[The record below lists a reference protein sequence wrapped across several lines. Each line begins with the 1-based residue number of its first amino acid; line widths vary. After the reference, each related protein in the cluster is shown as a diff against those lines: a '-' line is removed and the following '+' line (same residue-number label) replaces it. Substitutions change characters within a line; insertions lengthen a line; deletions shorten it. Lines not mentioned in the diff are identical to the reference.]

1 MTMQETTTE
10 TTTTKSKIAEHEY
23 LGADG
28 SVVDDEESAQGYR
41 YTLLSI
47 GESFDWDY
55 SKASE
60 DEKRLFALF
69 GAKTLATNEISQ
81 VRNNK
86 KNLSVRDTPELAK
99 EALAA
104 VIARFA
110 LIRDG
115 QWVDRT
121 REGGVGARV
130 NRDSLAEALC
140 QVLVA
145 GGKKSQADID
155 SGYKAMI
162 RQRMEDDAEWL
173 AKVRK
178 QPDVAAAYV
187 KIVGAKDGKTV
198 DDLLVG
204 LD

>member
-10 TTTTKSKIAEHEY
+10 TTTVKSKIAEHEY
-23 LGADG
+23 LDASG
-28 SVVDDEESAQGYR
+28 SVVDEEEAAAGYR

-47 GESFDWDY
+47 GDSFDWNMAQANEAEL
-55 SKASE
+55 K
-60 DEKRLFALF
+60 LLALF

-81 VRNNK
+81 VRNNP
-86 KNLSVRDTPELAK
+86 KNAAVKNSPELAK
-99 EALAA
+99 EALEA
-104 VIARFA
+104 VRARFA

-121 REGGVGARV
+121 REGGVGTRV
-130 NRDSLAEALC
+130 NRDALTEALC
-140 QVLVA
+140 KVLVE
-145 GGKKSQADID
+145 GGKKTQADID
-155 SGYKAMI
+155 SGYKATL
-162 RQRMEDDAEWL
+162 RQRMEDDQEWL

-198 DDLLVG
+198 DDLLAG
-204 LD
+204 M

>member
-47 GESFDWDY
+47 GDSFDWQV
-55 SKASE
+55 AAANT
-60 DEKRLFALF
+60 DELRLLALF

-86 KNLSVRDTPELAK
+86 KNISVKDTPEIAK
-99 EALAA
+99 EALEA
-104 VIARFA
+104 VRKRFE

-130 NRDSLAEALC
+130 NRDSLTEALC

-145 GGKKSQADID
+145 GGKKTQADID
-155 SGYKAMI
+155 NGYKAML

-173 AKVRK
+173 GKVRK

-198 DDLLVG
+198 DDLIAG
-204 LD
+204 L